1 MYNNKILI
9 VDDVIDNI
17 QVAMNILKEDS
28 YEFSYAQDG
37 REALKLLRE
46 NEFDLILL
54 DIMMPEVDGYEVCR
68 VMKLE
73 EKLADIPVIFLTAKT
88 DIGSMQ
94 EAFEVGG
101 VDYITKP
108 FHADELL
115 ARVKTHVELSNAKK
129 ILKHNNLTLKTKIIH
144 ERKRVLTELEE
155 NQKDMIFVLSE
166 LIESISDETGQH
178 IKRVAEYS
186 RLLAHYH
193 PAISEED
200 ANIIYHASPMHDV
213 GKIGIPSDILHKT
226 GALAEE
232 EFQIMKR
239 HPIIAHEYLKGASR
253 SIMKAADTIAYE
265 HHEKWNGTGYPRGL
279 KGENIHIFGRIVALA
294 DVFDALTHKR
304 VYKDAWSVD
313 DAIKYIIGHK
323 GTQFDPALI
332 EIFEANIDEFISI
345 SKM

>member
-1 MYNNKILI
+1 MHENKILI

-28 YEFSYAQDG
+28 YEFSYAQNG

-54 DIMMPEVDGYEVCR
+54 DIMMPEIDGYEVCR
-68 VMKLE
+68 VMKSE
-73 EKLADIPVIFLTAKT
+73 QKLADIPVIFLTAKT

-115 ARVKTHVELSNAKK
+115 ARVRTHVELSNAKK
-129 ILKHNNLTLKTKIIH
+129 VLKYNNLTLKTKIIL

-213 GKIGIPSDILHKT
+213 GKIGIPSNILHKN
-226 GALAEE
+226 GALTEE
-232 EFQIMKR
+232 EFQTMKR
-239 HPIIAHEYLKGASR
+239 HPIIAHEYLKGAHR
-253 SIMKAADTIAYE
+253 SIMKAADIIAYE

-279 KGENIHIFGRIVALA
+279 KGEDIHIFGRIVALA

-304 VYKDAWSVD
+304 VYKEAWSVD
-313 DAIKYIIGHK
+313 DAIKYIIEHK
-323 GTQFDPALI
+323 GTQFDPVLI
-332 EIFEANIDEFISI
+332 EIFKANIDEFISI
-345 SKM
+345 SKI